1 MTLLKVS
8 GPVAW
13 MVGASAASWLVLVVA
28 TGSSLMPEL
37 LLGLAGPLASAVVS
51 WQVVERTHVSSPE
64 RLTGVM
70 ITAFLAKMLLIGAY
84 VVVMLAV
91 VGLRPKPFMVS
102 FTGYYVALHFVEA
115 LFLRRLLAGGQPS
128 PGWSGQRIS

>member
-1 MTLLKVS
+1 
-8 GPVAW
+8 
-13 MVGASAASWLVLVVA
+13 MVGASAASCLVLVLA

-51 WQVVERTHVSSPE
+51 WQVVERTHASWPE

-128 PGWSGQRIS
+128 PGWSGQQIS